1 MGRPDRLAYTPA
13 VTDRDHD
20 LAAMRGHPVGPRRA
34 RVRYIAR
41 TAVPTVLATYAVAAA
56 LYFWVVP
63 PPDGMAE
70 LAARIA
76 LALRCSAV
84 AVLPYFAVCLV
95 ILTRRLIEGSHDPL
109 AGAESHALQVE
120 RRVMQNTLEQLVAFV
135 LAILALATML
145 APAQMRLLPIVTG
158 GFVVARLAYWW
169 GYHRSGTLG
178 RAPGVQMTYAL
189 TVPLVLGAGMLAL
202 ARAL

>member
-1 MGRPDRLAYTPA
+1 MGRPDRPTYTPA

-41 TAVPTVLATYAVAAA
+41 TAVPTVLATYAAVAG
-56 LYFWVVP
+56 LYVWVVP
-63 PPDGMAE
+63 APDGMAQ

-95 ILTRRLIEGSHDPL
+95 VLVRRLAEGSHDPL
-109 AGAESHALQVE
+109 AGAESRILQVE

-135 LAILALATML
+135 PAILALATML

-158 GFVVARLAYWW
+158 AFVAARLLYWW

-178 RAPGVQMTYAL
+178 RAPGVQMTFAL
-189 TVPLVLGAGMLAL
+189 TVPLVLGASVLAL
-202 ARAL
+202 AQAL